1 MKTLK
6 KLATGAAFAIA
17 TLFAGAATA
26 QNELS
31 VEELAEESGLA
42 AREVAMVLGPSVSY
56 SNYRTSYR
64 RAKAQLVR
72 TLGSE
77 ERFQQVAA
85 AYRAQQENV
94 AAKDAT

>member
-6 KLATGAAFAIA
+6 RSMLGTAFALA
-17 TLFAGAATA
+17 ALFAGTATA
-26 QNELS
+26 QNEVS
-31 VEELAEESGLA
+31 VEDLAEQSGLA

-77 ERFQQVAA
+77 ERLQQIAA
-85 AYRAQQENV
+85 AYREQLRL

>member
-6 KLATGAAFAIA
+6 LAAFALA
-17 TLFAGAATA
+17 ALFAGTAAA
-26 QNELS
+26 QEVS
-31 VEELAEESGLA
+31 VEALAEQSGLA

-77 ERFQQVAA
+77 ERFQQIAA
-85 AYRAQQENV
+85 AYREQQQKLAVN
-94 AAKDAT
+94 DAT

>member
-6 KLATGAAFAIA
+6 LAAFATA
-17 TLFAGAATA
+17 TLFAGTAFA

-31 VEELAEESGLA
+31 VEDLAEQSGLA

-85 AYRAQQENV
+85 AYREQQQKLASN
-94 AAKDAT
+94 DAS